1 MWWPSPNALRSV
13 GTRTSIRLSAV
24 ALLASLTAGCFEP
37 LYGERTL
44 AGGPGLRDRLRSV
57 EVMQIAAP
65 NGTAEARLAVEVRN
79 ALIFEMSGGEGNI
92 ANTHRLA
99 VQLST
104 TRQQIIVDIATARP
118 ESEVV
123 GINANYTLTELAS
136 GRSVVTG
143 NTFAR
148 VSFDTPGQAQRFARA
163 RGQRDA
169 ENRAAKVVAENI
181 RTRLASYFSAGT

>member
-1 MWWPSPNALRSV
+1 MWWPSKIPNRRGA
-13 GTRTSIRLSAV
+13 RTAVRLSAA
-24 ALLASLTAGCFEP
+24 ALIASLTAGCFEP

-57 EVMQIAAP
+57 EVSQIPAP
-65 NGTAEARLAVEVRN
+65 NGTTEARLAVEVRN
-79 ALIFEMSGGEGNI
+79 ALIFELSGGEGSV
-92 ANTHRLA
+92 ANSHRLSL
-99 VQLST
+99 QLAT

-123 GINANYTLTELAS
+123 GINATYTLTELAS
-136 GRSVVTG
+136 GRPVVTG
-143 NTFAR
+143 STFAR

-169 ENRAAKVVAENI
+169 ENRASKVIAENI

>member
-1 MWWPSPNALRSV
+1 MWWPDRLATTVRLAGAL
-13 GTRTSIRLSAV
+13 
-24 ALLASLTAGCFEP
+24 ALAGLVAGCFEP

-57 EVMQIAAP
+57 EVAQIVAP

-79 ALIFEMSGGEGNI
+79 ALMFELTGGEGTVG
-92 ANTHRLA
+92 ATHRLT
-99 VQLST
+99 VQLGTS
-104 TRQQIIVDIATARP
+104 RQHIIVDTTTARP

-123 GINANYTLTELAS
+123 GINASYTLTEIAS
-136 GRSVVTG
+136 GRAVVSG
-143 NTFAR
+143 SAFAR
-148 VSFDTPGQAQRFARA
+148 VSFDTPGQQQRFARA

-169 ENRAAKVVAENI
+169 ENRSSKVIAENI